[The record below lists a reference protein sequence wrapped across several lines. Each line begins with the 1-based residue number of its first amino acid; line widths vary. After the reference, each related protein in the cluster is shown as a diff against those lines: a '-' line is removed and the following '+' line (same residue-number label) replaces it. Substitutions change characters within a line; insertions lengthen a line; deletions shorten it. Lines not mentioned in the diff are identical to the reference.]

1 MTVDKMQGK
10 SPLGETTFGV
20 SQSGGVEPEKYM
32 RQALDEAYRALERDE
47 VPVGAVVVCGERII
61 ARGHNLTETLN
72 DVTAHAEMQAIT
84 AGANFLGGK
93 YLTDCTLFV
102 TLEPCVMCAGALGW
116 SQISKIVYGAS
127 DEKRGFSRFAPNAL
141 HPKTE
146 VIAGILEEECSALMK
161 EFFKTKR

>member
-1 MTVDKMQGK
+1 MTVDKMHGK
-10 SPLGETTFGV
+10 PPLGETTFGV

-146 VIAGILEEECSALMK
+146 VIAGLLEEECSALMK
-161 EFFKTKR
+161 EFFKKKR